1 MIAMTF
7 LFALELSDSEHI
19 PEMNRGIKTHM
30 ENNSMSLKE
39 TSKYISL
46 ILRDEPW
53 DMYTYDK
60 KTPQWIELG
69 RGEFEIYYD
78 AVK

>member
-19 PEMNRGIKTHM
+19 PEMNRGIKTHI

-46 ILRDEPW
+46 ILRDEP
-53 DMYTYDK
+53 
-60 KTPQWIELG
+60 
-69 RGEFEIYYD
+69 
-78 AVK
+78 